1 MKRTT
6 KPFFSI
12 IIPVYNTDEEYLTEC
27 MLSIY
32 HQTFKD
38 YEIIIV
44 DDGSIERIGKAC
56 DHFCTK
62 YPQLLIKCIHQ
73 ENSGQIAARMNGF
86 KHSCGEYIMFID
98 ADDTLESNALEVIYN
113 TFEKHQCDIVMFNAL
128 RDNGTS
134 LVPFWN
140 HYREEETI
148 LAGKKLSE
156 FLTDAITTNR
166 LNNLWLKSFKRSIIE
181 AAPSYKNASFIRVC
195 EDYLMQL
202 PYYDS
207 AKSVVYIPKY
217 LYRYRL
223 NLSGV
228 CASSIK
234 SFNPDS
240 FESALLLFRERKKYA
255 LRWHIKD
262 GEYHANRRFFNDV
275 SSSVKQLKYAINM
288 EKREKILF
296 LKKVARNDT
305 FRAEYE
311 HFVGADCD
319 SQIGR
324 IVCFL
329 LYHRMYNLALF
340 VINHDPKIHG
350 ENTLK

>member
-1 MKRTT
+1 M
-6 KPFFSI
+6 
-12 IIPVYNTDEEYLTEC
+12 
-27 MLSIY
+27 SIY

-38 YEIIIV
+38 YEIIMV
-44 DDGSIERIGKAC
+44 DDGSIEQTRKAC
-56 DHFCTK
+56 DNLCTK
-62 YPQLLIKCIHQ
+62 YSQLFIKCIHQ
-73 ENSGQIAARMNGF
+73 ENSGQIEARMNGF
-86 KHSCGEYIMFID
+86 KQSCGEYILFID
-98 ADDTLESNALEVIYN
+98 SDDTLESNALEEIYN
-113 TFEKHQCDIVMFNAL
+113 AFEKYQCDIVMFNAL
-128 RDNGTS
+128 RDNGIN
-134 LVPFWN
+134 LVPFWD
-140 HYREEETI
+140 HYRESETV
-148 LAGKKLSE
+148 LAGDNLSE
-156 FLTDAITTNR
+156 FLTDAITTDR
-166 LNNLWLKSFKRSIIE
+166 LNNVWLKAFKRNIIE
-181 AAPSYKNASFIRVC
+181 GAPSYQNASFIRVC